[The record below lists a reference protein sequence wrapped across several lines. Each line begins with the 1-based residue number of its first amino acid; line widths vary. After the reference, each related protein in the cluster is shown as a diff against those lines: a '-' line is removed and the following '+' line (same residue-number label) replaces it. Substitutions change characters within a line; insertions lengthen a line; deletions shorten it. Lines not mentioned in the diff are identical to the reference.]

1 MSKTFCSYPWE
12 HIYVHTSGHQRLCCT
27 SNENITKD
35 DGYYLYNL
43 KQDGLTDSWN
53 SDYMKNIRRS
63 MIAGKKLKTCYKCW
77 HAIDQGLQ
85 ALRRN
90 NNQEYHIK
98 NTNPDG
104 SINYPSKD
112 VQLHFGN
119 VCNLNCKM
127 CSQMYSHSIGKELLK
142 MGDEDPD
149 FLKWVKKESG
159 VLNNWTGELDVV
171 YDWFKNE
178 KVKKSIF
185 EHVSK
190 HVTAFNVIGGEPTV
204 IKEFF
209 ELLEYCYD
217 QNTLKDKTIGLCTNV
232 TNVNPRLTKWLPEMK
247 SVYVFP
253 SVDGVNDRQEYIRY
267 PSNWKTVVKNLNFYK
282 DIFTK
287 SGNGSIVFQPAI
299 QALNIDMLDEMINFF
314 LSFRDEGYNCSISF
328 VSYVQYPLICN
339 YHFLPTDYKNKI
351 ADNLLK
357 SSKNYSDSYIRKEL
371 EGHVTNLNTNTMDDG
386 QRKNLSKA
394 FIRYNDQQD
403 KFRKSS
409 TWRALLPELETALTK
424 SVG

>member
-1 MSKTFCSYPWE
+1 
-12 HIYVHTSGHQRLCCT
+12 
-27 SNENITKD
+27 
-35 DGYYLYNL
+35 
-43 KQDGLTDSWN
+43 
-53 SDYMKNIRRS
+53 

-85 ALRRN
+85 ALRRT

-104 SINYPSKD
+104 SINYTSKD

-127 CSQMYSHSIGKELLK
+127 CSQMYSHAIGKELLK

-190 HVTAFNVIGGEPTV
+190 HVTDFNVIGGEPTV

-209 ELLEYCYD
+209 ELLEYCHD

-247 SVYVFP
+247 SVTVFP

-267 PSNWKTVVKNLNFYK
+267 PSDWKTVVKNLNFYK
-282 DIFTK
+282 DIFTTSK
-287 SGNGSIVFQPAI
+287 KGSIIFQPAI
-299 QALNIDMLDEMINFF
+299 QTLNIDMLDEMIEFF
-314 LSFRDEGYNCSISF
+314 LSFRDENYNCNISF

-339 YHFLPTDYKNKI
+339 YHFLPSDYKNKV

-371 EGHVTNLNTNTMDDG
+371 EGHATNLNTNTMDDG

-403 KFRKSS
+403 KFRGRT
-409 TWRALLPELETALTK
+409 TWRQLLPDLETALTK
-424 SVG
+424 SLK

>member
-27 SNENITKD
+27 SDENITKD

-43 KQDGLTDSWN
+43 QQDGLTDSWN
-53 SDYMKNIRRS
+53 SEYMKNIRKS
-63 MIAGKKLKTCYKCW
+63 MIEGKKLKTCYKCW
-77 HAIDQGLQ
+77 DAIDQGLQ

-90 NNQEYHIK
+90 NNQDYHIK

-171 YDWFKNE
+171 YDWYKNE

-185 EHVSK
+185 EHVSQ
-190 HVTAFNVIGGEPTV
+190 HVTDFNVIGGEPTI

-247 SVYVFP
+247 FVTIFP
-253 SVDGVNDRQEYIRY
+253 SVDGVNDRQAYIRY
-267 PSNWKTVVKNLNFYK
+267 PSDWKTVVKNLNFYK

-299 QALNIDMLDEMINFF
+299 QALNIDMLDEMIDFF
-314 LSFRDEGYNCSISF
+314 LSFRDHNYKCYISF
-328 VSYVQYPLICN
+328 ISYVQYPLICN
-339 YHFLPTDYKNKI
+339 YHFLPSDYKNKV
-351 ADNLLK
+351 AGKLLK

-371 EGHVTNLNTNTMDDG
+371 EGHATNLSSNAMDDSK
-386 QRKNLSKA
+386 RKNLSKA
-394 FIRYNDQQD
+394 FMRYNDQQD
-403 KFRKSS
+403 KFRRCNS
-409 TWRALLPELETALTK
+409 WRQLLPHLETALTE
-424 SVG
+424 SIR